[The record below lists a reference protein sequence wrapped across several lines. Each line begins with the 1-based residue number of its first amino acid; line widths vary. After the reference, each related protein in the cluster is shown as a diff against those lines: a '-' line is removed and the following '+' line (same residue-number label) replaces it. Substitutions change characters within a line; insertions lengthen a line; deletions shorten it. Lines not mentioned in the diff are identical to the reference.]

1 MATLL
6 FTISVSSES
15 RGDKDVY
22 SAQVRAENGENL
34 FHLSEAGSL
43 SEALEKV
50 VEEMRQQ
57 EKASAAAR

>member
-15 RGDKDVY
+15 RGDRDIY
-22 SAQVRAENGENL
+22 SARVHAANGEKL

-57 EKASAAAR
+57 ERSGAR